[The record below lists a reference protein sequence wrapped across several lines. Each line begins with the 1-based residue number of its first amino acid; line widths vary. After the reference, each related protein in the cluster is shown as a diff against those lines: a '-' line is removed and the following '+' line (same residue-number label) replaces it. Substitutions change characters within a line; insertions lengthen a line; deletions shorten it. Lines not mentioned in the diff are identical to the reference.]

1 MKLRR
6 VLFHIH
12 LYTGLVVGLLLSL
25 TGLTGSLLVFSHEI
39 DAWLY
44 PQLLH
49 SRPVAPGQ
57 VIIPPDQVLQAIR
70 EQEPKATVQFLAPP
84 RKPDGVYQAYLK
96 GGRRAQVDP
105 YSGAL
110 LGVRSPTGHPVGF
123 LFDLHT
129 KLLSG
134 DNGEQVVGVGGLL
147 LLLLGVTGVY
157 LWWPKKGL
165 REGLTVQW
173 QGSWKRV
180 NWDLHRVGG
189 VLVVVFLSLIA
200 LTGATLV
207 WSQPVTDCTYRITNT
222 PPRPKLAS
230 RPRPGK
236 EPLPLADLDSRA
248 DAVLPGAQT
257 TRITLAAK
265 PTATVV
271 IRKKFPRELHPNG
284 MILRAYDA
292 AAALLLEGTY
302 YSTGGGFVASEAQ
315 LLRPSENDRI
325 TAGTAVPYPFGSA
338 EELLEMCEDAGLGI
352 AELVLANEDTL
363 RPREETEAGL
373 DRIAEAMDACIDRGL
388 VQEGILP
395 GGLQVHR
402 RAPGL
407 WRSLQANPQSNER
420 EQLFDWLNCYA
431 MAVNEENA
439 AGGRVVTAPT
449 NGAAGIIPA
458 VMRFYCENEG
468 EACQDRRRRF
478 LLTAGAIGL
487 LYKQRASISGAE
499 MGCQGEVGVAC
510 SMAAGGLAAVW
521 GASPAQVACAAEIGM
536 EHNLGLT
543 CDPVGGLVQ
552 VPCIERNAIGA
563 VKAVNAARLALHRSE
578 ANTCVSLD
586 QVIETMRQT
595 GLDMSS
601 KYKETS
607 QGGLAVNVIEC

>member
-1 MKLRR
+1 MLSVLDIFRIGIGPSSSHTVGPMRIARR
-6 VLFHIH
+6 FVRALAKR
-12 LYTGLVVGLLLSL
+12 GLVER
-25 TGLTGSLLVFSHEI
+25 TGRITVELQGSL
-39 DAWLY
+39 
-44 PQLLH
+44 
-49 SRPVAPGQ
+49 
-57 VIIPPDQVLQAIR
+57 
-70 EQEPKATVQFLAPP
+70 
-84 RKPDGVYQAYLK
+84 
-96 GGRRAQVDP
+96 
-105 YSGAL
+105 
-110 LGVRSPTGHPVGF
+110 
-123 LFDLHT
+123 
-129 KLLSG
+129 
-134 DNGEQVVGVGGLL
+134 
-147 LLLLGVTGVY
+147 
-157 LWWPKKGL
+157 
-165 REGLTVQW
+165 
-173 QGSWKRV
+173 
-180 NWDLHRVGG
+180 
-189 VLVVVFLSLIA
+189 A
-200 LTGATLV
+200 LTGIGHGTVGATILGLAGFAPDTADPDEAAAALANIRASGRLV
-207 WSQPVTDCTYRITNT
+207 
-222 PPRPKLAS
+222 LAGHDIAFDPA
-230 RPRPGK
+230 RDID
-236 EPLPLADLDSRA
+236 LAGHIIPA
-248 DAVLPGAQT
+248 
-257 TRITLAAK
+257 
-265 PTATVV
+265 
-271 IRKKFPRELHPNG
+271 LHPNG
-284 MILRAYDA
+284 MVLRAFDA
-292 AAALLLEGTY
+292 GGGLLLERTY

-325 TAGTAVPYPFGSA
+325 RGGCDVPHDFGSA
-338 EELLEMCEDAGLGI
+338 EELLTMCGEAGLGI
-352 AELVLANEDTL
+352 AELVLANEDAM
-363 RPREETEAGL
+363 RPREETDAGL
-373 DRIAEAMDACIDRGL
+373 DRIAEAMDACIERGL
-388 VQEGILP
+388 YREGILP

-407 WRSLQANPQSNER
+407 WRGLQANPQSNER

-449 NGAAGIIPA
+449 NGAAGIVPA
-458 VMRFYCENEG
+458 VMRFYCE
-468 EACQDRRRRF
+468 EAGPDGQGACTDKRRRF

-578 ANTCVSLD
+578 ANTCVTLD